1 MEPGTLC
8 NPWTV
13 AHQSPLSME
22 FSGQEYW
29 MLEWVAFPGDLPP
42 RDQTWVSCIAGR
54 FLYHLSHQGSPPVDH
69 SARSGCCSLQ
79 PGPPGSNTCPPPT
92 FARASCNVTGP
103 MSISSYCPGPHE
115 AQYRGPNP
123 EHSPP
128 GQSECLWAD
137 GPGDGGL
144 ANQQHEP
151 SSPSR
156 RQVRS

>member
-1 MEPGTLC
+1 MDG
-8 NPWTV
+8 
-13 AHQSPLSME
+13 SPPDSSVHGILRVRVLDTGMGCISH
-22 FSGQEYW
+22 SRGSSS
-29 MLEWVAFPGDLPP
+29 

-69 SARSGCCSLQ
+69 SARSGCYSLQ
-79 PGPPGSNTCPPPT
+79 PGAPGSNICPST
-92 FARASCNVTGP
+92 FARTSCNVTGA
-103 MSISSYCPGPHE
+103 MSISSYCPRPHE

-137 GPGDGGL
+137 GPGAGGL
-144 ANQQHEP
+144 ANRQHEP

>member
-1 MEPGTLC
+1 VKPGTLC
-8 NPWTV
+8 DPWTV
-13 AHQSPLSME
+13 ARQAPLSME
-22 FSGQEYW
+22 FSRQEHW
-29 MLEWVAFPGDLPP
+29 VLEWVAFPAPGGLPP
-42 RDQTWVSCIAGR
+42 EIKRLVSCISGR
-54 FLYHLSHQGSPPVDH
+54 FLYHLSHQGSPQQSLGKKWV
-69 SARSGCCSLQ
+69 LQ
-79 PGPPGSNTCPPPT
+79 PATWASWLQHPPPN
-92 FARASCNVTGP
+92 FCQDIVQCHCP

-128 GQSECLWAD
+128 GQSECLWED

-144 ANQQHEP
+144 ANRQHEP